1 MEADYEEENEGK
13 INAPKIMNISRQS
26 LFDKK
31 SKLDGCER
39 KFFSSKSVNPFFSD
53 NGCFEDE
60 KLNNT
65 VIIDKSKFFL
75 KNDDNNSTTSQSS
88 MNDKIK
94 KVTFSTVEIIRV
106 KNYKRYNKINTA
118 KKNEEEENNKSNPYY
133 GCVLF

>member
-1 MEADYEEENEGK
+1 MEADCEEENEGK
-13 INAPKIMNISRQS
+13 INTPKVMNISCQS
-26 LFDKK
+26 LSDKK
-31 SKLDGCER
+31 SKLDGCEK
-39 KFFSSKSVNPFFSD
+39 KFFSTKSVNSLFSD
-53 NGCFEDE
+53 NSCYEDE

-65 VIIDKSKFFL
+65 VIIDKNKFFL

-118 KKNEEEENNKSNPYY
+118 KKNEEEKNINSNPYY